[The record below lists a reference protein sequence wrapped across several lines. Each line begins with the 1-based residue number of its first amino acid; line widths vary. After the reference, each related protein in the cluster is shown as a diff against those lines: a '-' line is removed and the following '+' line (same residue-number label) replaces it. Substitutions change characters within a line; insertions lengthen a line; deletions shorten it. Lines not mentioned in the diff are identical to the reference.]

1 MAASPPLRAL
11 LVAGRLR
18 GALVAFLVL
27 DGLMAWIVVVGVY
40 TFLNRVW
47 GAVGGR
53 LPPQSTIAEHWA
65 QLVAA
70 RRIQGL
76 VWLVTAVLFLAWLHR
91 AREALT
97 ALGVGGL
104 RFSPG
109 WTVGAFLVPG
119 LNLVWAPQA
128 VHEVWTASDPG
139 PGTGARIWPEVLG
152 PWIVAWWALVVL
164 AALVDPLPR
173 RLDPH
178 ALGEVTMGRATLLL
192 VGGQLVEIAAAVL
205 AIVVVRAIGRRQE
218 ARFGLRDVP

>member
-1 MAASPPLRAL
+1 MTASPPLRAL

-18 GALVAFLVL
+18 GALVALLVVDAVL
-27 DGLMAWIVVVGVY
+27 AWIVVVGVY

-47 GAVGGR
+47 GALGGR
-53 LPPQSTIAEHWA
+53 LPPESTIEEHWA

-70 RRIQGL
+70 RRLQGL
-76 VWLVTAVLFLAWLHR
+76 AWLVTVALFLTWLHR

-119 LNLVWAPQA
+119 VNLVWAPQA
-128 VHEVWTASDPG
+128 VHELWRASDPG
-139 PGTGARIWPEVLG
+139 PDAAARIWPAALG
-152 PWIVAWWALVVL
+152 PWIVAWWVLLVVATL
-164 AALVDPLPR
+164 ADPLPG

-178 ALGEVTMGRATLLL
+178 ALAELTLGRATLVLL
-192 VGGQLVEIAAAVL
+192 GVQLVEIAAAAL

-218 ARFGLRDVP
+218 ARHGLQDGG